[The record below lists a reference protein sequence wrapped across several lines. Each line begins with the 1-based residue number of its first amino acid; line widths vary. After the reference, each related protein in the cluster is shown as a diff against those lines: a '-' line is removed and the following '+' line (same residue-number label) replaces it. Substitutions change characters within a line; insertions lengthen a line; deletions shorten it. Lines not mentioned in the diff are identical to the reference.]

1 MKAKS
6 VQLKQYAPWVAIV
19 GLLGLIV
26 AAILGIIQ
34 REFTTPVQVSLAV
47 GILGLALAGL
57 LNPEAVQ
64 GWLGTRQARYGG
76 NVLVMTVA
84 MFGIVG
90 VLNYL
95 AFKNP
100 QQWDWSA
107 DQASTLAPET
117 RDALKQ
123 LPQPVI
129 AIGFYTNR
137 FSAAARSNA
146 EALLKRYQIEAQGQF
161 DYEFHD
167 PEQEPA
173 LAQQYNI
180 TTDGKIIL
188 TMGDQREELTFADE
202 ATITGALVRLT
213 HPTKRVI
220 YFLIGHGEREIDDSG
235 NNGLTYI
242 VDVLK
247 KQNYE
252 VMPLNLQVTT
262 TVPADARALVIAGPQ
277 IPVTP
282 EEVTLIG
289 EYLQRPGSGLVV
301 LLDPPLEGLQTRTKP
316 GEVEPLA
323 DYLSARWGLILPQN
337 VVVDI
342 NSSLPNQPFVP
353 VSYEYGA
360 GSITNRLQSI
370 ATLFPLARSVKMAED
385 AAQTFPNLR
394 YTELVKTSQDA
405 WGETDL
411 ANLSAAGA
419 EEGAEDTAGPLLIGA
434 AAEDTT
440 AKSRVVVFGDS
451 DFVANSLSNRGVQ
464 AQLFANS
471 VNWATTEESLI
482 NLTTKPLTT
491 RTLDLIDDLTLRL
504 IFFFTVIVMPLSVL
518 IAGGIV
524 WFQRRRH
531 V

>member
-1 MKAKS
+1 VKANS
-6 VQLKQYAPWVAIV
+6 EQLKQYAPWVAAV

-26 AAILGIIQ
+26 AAILGLIQ
-34 REFTTPVQVSLAV
+34 RQLTPYVQVSLAV
-47 GILGLALAGL
+47 GILGLALAAL

-64 GWLGTRQARYGG
+64 RWLGSRQARYGS

-84 MFGIVG
+84 MLGIVG
-90 VLNYL
+90 VVNYL

-100 QQWDWSA
+100 QHWDWSA
-107 DQASTLAPET
+107 DQSSTLAPET
-117 RDALKQ
+117 RDTLKQ
-123 LPQPVI
+123 LPQPVN
-129 AIGFYTNR
+129 AIGFYTSR

-146 EALLKRYQIEAQGQF
+146 EALLKRYEIEAQGKF
-161 DYEFHD
+161 EYEFHD

-180 TTDGKIIL
+180 TSDGKIIL
-188 TMGDQREELTFADE
+188 TMGEQREELTFADE
-202 ATITGALVRLT
+202 STLTGALVRLT

-220 YFLIGHGEREIDDSG
+220 YFVTGHGERELDDTG
-235 NNGLTYI
+235 NNGISYI
-242 VDVLK
+242 VDLLK

-252 VMPLNLQVTT
+252 VMPLNLQITT

-282 EEVTLIG
+282 EEVNVIS
-289 EYLQRPGSGLVV
+289 EYLQRPSSGLVV

-316 GEVEPLA
+316 GEAEPLA
-323 DYLSARWGLILPQN
+323 DYLNTKWGLAVPQN
-337 VVVDI
+337 VVADV
-342 NSSLPNQPFVP
+342 NSSLPDQPFVP

-360 GSITNRLQSI
+360 GSITSRLQNI
-370 ATLFPLARSVKMAED
+370 ATLFPLARSVTITGTPE
-385 AAQTFPNLR
+385 TFPNVR

-405 WGETDL
+405 WGETDFASL
-411 ANLSAAGA
+411 NG
-419 EEGAEDTAGPLLIGA
+419 GTVNKDDQDMAGPLLLGA

-451 DFVANSLSNRGVQ
+451 DFVSNSLSNRGVQ

-482 NLTTKPLTT
+482 NLTPKPSTT

-504 IFFFTVIVMPLSVL
+504 IFFFTVIVMPLSAL
-518 IAGGIV
+518 IMGGIV

-531 V
+531 A